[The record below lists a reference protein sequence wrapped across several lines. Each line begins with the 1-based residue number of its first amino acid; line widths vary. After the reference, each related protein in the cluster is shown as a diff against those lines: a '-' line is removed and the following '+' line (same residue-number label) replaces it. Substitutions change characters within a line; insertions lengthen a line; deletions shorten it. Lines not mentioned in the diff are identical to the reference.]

1 MDDAMEAAQYTV
13 RFCVNSTFFVAR
25 VPSSCKVF
33 ERAVPSEVLRRDI
46 TTDKMSQFVLIYG
59 MFILNGCED
68 CTIQRRRKRFT
79 DIRRLFVD
87 RGRANT
93 FVQYTLVILREFNG
107 RTIRYSK
114 LLARHNALFDGCG
127 FFENGR
133 VADALQ
139 LTAGSREIRID
150 LVYRFVFPAMKSA
163 WVSVSMTIDAIF
175 KASCGGPLGQA
186 SNLVL
191 ATSTRVVP
199 SWLVPFMDCF
209 SR

>member
-1 MDDAMEAAQYTV
+1 M
-13 RFCVNSTFFVAR
+13 
-25 VPSSCKVF
+25 
-33 ERAVPSEVLRRDI
+33 
-46 TTDKMSQFVLIYG
+46 TDKMSQFVLIYG

-79 DIRRLFVD
+79 DIRRLLVD
-87 RGRANT
+87 RGSASA

-175 KASCGGPLGQA
+175 KASCDGPARTSFKFSISYQYTCCTIMACSIYGLLQPVTRKNTTSRHRTGGIL
-186 SNLVL
+186 
-191 ATSTRVVP
+191 
-199 SWLVPFMDCF
+199 
-209 SR
+209 